1 MVSLVPVVRMMSLHA
16 PRVTLKP
23 CHRLCR
29 QLVHTSYRYKST
41 KASEEE
47 IDLDQP
53 LKFSTSRAATWK
65 ARDTYGGMVTED
77 KMPWYQPA
85 LGPGFSTWHKL
96 PITLNRVSSLTILRI
111 HKSDGVLGV
120 RHIAEWHSKRDIRGL
135 TQMESLVVTLS
146 LGVFLLYFMWLREPS
161 DIDEYLNQPI
171 WKRLPGIDPEK
182 AEQMMEVDKSLGLQV
197 DYTELE
203 QYKQEYYAEQFDKL
217 NKEKQERKRH
227 QALLQSVSSN
237 RAMSHNSQTPTKI

>member
-23 CHRLCR
+23 CHRLCC

-77 KMPWYQPA
+77 KMPWYQPYVVA
-85 LGPGFSTWHKL
+85 ISLST
-96 PITLNRVSSLTILRI
+96 
-111 HKSDGVLGV
+111 
-120 RHIAEWHSKRDIRGL
+120 
-135 TQMESLVVTLS
+135 
-146 LGVFLLYFMWLREPS
+146 FLLYFCVLREENDVDTS
-161 DIDEYLNQPI
+161 LNT
-171 WKRLPGIDPEK
+171 
-182 AEQMMEVDKSLGLQV
+182 SLYDRIEGL
-197 DYTELE
+197 E
-203 QYKQEYYAEQFDKL
+203 
-217 NKEKQERKRH
+217 EKQLELTLEEYI
-227 QALLQSVSSN
+227 QAGKDTEPVKARLKELRESKTN
-237 RAMSHNSQTPTKI
+237 

>member
-1 MVSLVPVVRMMSLHA
+1 MVSFVPVVRMMSLHA

-23 CHRLCR
+23 CHR
-29 QLVHTSYRYKST
+29 
-41 KASEEE
+41 
-47 IDLDQP
+47 
-53 LKFSTSRAATWK
+53 
-65 ARDTYGGMVTED
+65 
-77 KMPWYQPA
+77 A